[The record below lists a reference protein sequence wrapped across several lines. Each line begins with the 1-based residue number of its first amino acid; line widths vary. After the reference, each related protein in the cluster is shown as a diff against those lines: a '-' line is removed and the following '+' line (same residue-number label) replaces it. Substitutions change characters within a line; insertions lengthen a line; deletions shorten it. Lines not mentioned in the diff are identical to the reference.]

1 MKLLKLLINNK
12 FLFLQNTIILDCMIA
27 KYLIVLFILLI
38 SSNAYSNTNISHAI
52 AMHGEPKYDKEFLN
66 VEYVDLNSL
75 KGGSIVRSAIG
86 TYDSFNP
93 FILKGTSAAGIGAL
107 YETLTTGSSDEA
119 FTEYGLLAETIEWP
133 EDRSWVS
140 FVIRDEAEW
149 HDGKK
154 ITAEDVVWT
163 FNTLM
168 EKGHPFYKYYYG
180 DVDQVIKIS
189 ENKVRFNFKNNTNK
203 ELVLII
209 GQLPVLP
216 KHYWKDKNFE
226 ETTLEVPIGS
236 GPYKVKSFDSGRSIT
251 YELNENYWGFKNQI
265 PIKIGKD
272 NFSIIRYDY
281 YKDRG
286 IEREAFKSG
295 EIDFFS
301 ENSSKEWATSYD
313 ISSVEKGLI
322 KKELIQHEN
331 PQGMQGFAF
340 NIRKDLFKDRR
351 VRKAISL
358 AFDFEWSNKN
368 LFFDAY
374 KRTDSFFENS
384 ELASSNLPSDK
395 ELFFLNPYFD
405 VLPNEVFTKV
415 YQNPVTDGSGYMRSQ
430 LQEAS
435 KLLKDSGWDLIEG
448 ELIHSATKK
457 LFEFEIL
464 LRSPAF
470 ERIVFPFKDNL
481 EKLGIKVDVRTID
494 TAQYQKKMETFDF
507 DMVVQTFS
515 QSLSPGNEQ
524 RNYWGSDAA
533 DTNGSR
539 NVIGIKNY
547 AIDGLIENLINAK
560 DREELIT
567 ITKALDRV
575 LLWNY
580 YVIPQWHIS
589 SYRVLYWNFFN
600 QPNIKPKYS
609 LGFDTWWVDQNK
621 FNQIQSNRTSN

>member
-1 MKLLKLLINNK
+1 MKILTLIFTFTLFFQLKA
-12 FLFLQNTIILDCMIA
+12 QA
-27 KYLIVLFILLI
+27 
-38 SSNAYSNTNISHAI
+38 NTNLSHAI
-52 AMHGEPKYDKEFLN
+52 AMHGEPKYSKDFEN
-66 VEYVDLNSL
+66 VEYINPNSI

-93 FILKGTSAAGIGAL
+93 FILKGTSAAGIGGL

-133 EDRSWVS
+133 DDRSWVS
-140 FVIRDEAEW
+140 FTLRNEAYW

-154 ITAEDVVWT
+154 ITADDVVWT

-180 DVDQVIKIS
+180 DVKEVIK
-189 ENKVRFNFKNNTNK
+189 EQQNKVRFNFTTNTNK
-203 ELVLII
+203 ELVLIV

-216 KHYWKDKNFE
+216 KHYWENKNFE
-226 ETTLEVPIGS
+226 ETSLEIPIGS
-236 GPYKVKSFDSGRSIT
+236 GPYKIKSFDSGRSIT
-251 YELNENYWGFKNQI
+251 YELDQNYWGFGASI

-272 NFSIIRYDY
+272 NFGTIRYDY

-301 ENSSKEWATSYD
+301 ENSSKEWATAYD
-313 ISSVEKGLI
+313 INAVNEGLI
-322 KKELIQHEN
+322 KKELISHEN

-340 NIRKDLFKDRR
+340 NIRKDIFKDRR
-351 VRKAISL
+351 VRKALSY

-374 KRTDSFFENS
+374 TRTDSFFENS
-384 ELASSNLPSDK
+384 ELASSGLPSKK
-395 ELFFLNPYFD
+395 ELNYLNPYFD
-405 VLPNEVFTKV
+405 VLPKEIFTEE
-415 YQNPVTDGSGYMRSQ
+415 YTNPVTDGSGYMRMQ

-435 KLLKDSGWDLIEG
+435 KLLEESGW
-448 ELIHSATKK
+448 ELVDGKLLHSSTKEP
-457 LFEFEIL
+457 FEFEIL

-481 EKLGIKVDVRTID
+481 EKLGITAKVRTID
-494 TAQYQKKMETFDF
+494 SAQYQKRMETFDF
-507 DMVVQTFS
+507 DMVVQTFG

-524 RNYWGSDAA
+524 RNFWGSDAA
-533 DTNGSR
+533 DTDGSR
-539 NVIGIKNY
+539 NVVGIKNY
-547 AIDGLIENLINAK
+547 AVDGLIESLINAS

-589 SYRVLYWNFFN
+589 SYRVLYWDFFD
-600 QPNIKPKYS
+600 QPKIKPKYS
-609 LGFDTWWVDQNK
+609 LGFDTWWINQNK
-621 FNQIQSNRTSN
+621 FETTQSNRTSN

>member
-1 MKLLKLLINNK
+1 MKILTLILTFTLIFQLKA
-12 FLFLQNTIILDCMIA
+12 QA
-27 KYLIVLFILLI
+27 
-38 SSNAYSNTNISHAI
+38 NTNISHAI
-52 AMHGEPKYDKEFLN
+52 AMHGEPKYSKNFEN
-66 VEYVDLNSL
+66 VEYINPNSI

-93 FILKGTSAAGIGAL
+93 FILKGTSAAGIGGL

-133 EDRSWVS
+133 DDRSWVS
-140 FVIRDEAEW
+140 FTLRNEAYW

-154 ITAEDVVWT
+154 ITADDVVWT
-163 FNTLM
+163 FNTLI

-180 DVDQVIKIS
+180 DVKEVIKEQ
-189 ENKVRFNFKNNTNK
+189 ENKVRFNFTTNTNK
-203 ELVLII
+203 ELVLIV

-216 KHYWKDKNFE
+216 KHYWENKNFE
-226 ETTLEVPIGS
+226 ETSLEIPIGS
-236 GPYKVKSFDSGRSIT
+236 GPYKIKSFDSGRSIT
-251 YELNENYWGFKNQI
+251 YELDQNYWGFGASI

-272 NFSIIRYDY
+272 NFGTIRYDY

-301 ENSSKEWATSYD
+301 ENSSKEWATAYD
-313 ISSVEKGLI
+313 INAVNEGLI
-322 KKELIQHEN
+322 KKELISHEN

-340 NIRKDLFKDRR
+340 NIRKDKFKDRR
-351 VRKAISL
+351 VRKALSY

-384 ELASSNLPSDK
+384 ELASSGLPSK
-395 ELFFLNPYFD
+395 EELNYLNPYFD
-405 VLPNEVFTKV
+405 VLPKEIFTEE
-415 YQNPVTDGSGYMRSQ
+415 YTNPVTDGSGYMRMQ

-435 KLLKDSGWDLIEG
+435 KLLEESGW
-448 ELIHSATKK
+448 ELVNGKLLHSNTKEP
-457 LFEFEIL
+457 FEFEIL

-481 EKLGIKVDVRTID
+481 EKLGIIAEVRTID
-494 TAQYQKKMETFDF
+494 SAQYQKRMETFDF
-507 DMVVQTFS
+507 DMVVQTFG

-524 RNYWGSDAA
+524 RNFWGSDAA
-533 DTNGSR
+533 DTDGSR
-539 NVIGIKNY
+539 NVVGIKNY
-547 AIDGLIENLINAK
+547 AVDGLIESLINAS

-589 SYRVLYWNFFN
+589 SYRVLYWDFFDL
-600 QPNIKPKYS
+600 PKIKPKYS
-609 LGFDTWWVDQNK
+609 LGFDTWWINQNK
-621 FNQIQSNRTSN
+621 FEIIQSNRTSN